1 MEAIVGTSGWQYAD
15 WRGAVYP
22 ADLPTT
28 RWLAWYADR
37 FGSVEVNSTFYRLPD
52 RSTFRGWARAVP
64 EGFTFAVKASRY
76 ITHIRRLQEV
86 RASVRLLRER
96 ASALG
101 DHLGPIL
108 FQLPPTMRRDTE
120 RLARF
125 LDELPPT
132 LSAAIEFRHP
142 SWRTPDVAGLLDAA
156 GVALVWPDRPRQR
169 ATLPVTARTIYV
181 RFHQGRIDAPDYP
194 PAKLRRWAERLAAAE
209 ADADTAYLYFNNDAG
224 GAAVR
229 DALALRSSLGAA
241 LGGPTDHGL
250 GS

>member
-1 MEAIVGTSGWQYAD
+1 M
-15 WRGAVYP
+15 
-22 ADLPTT
+22 
-28 RWLAWYADR
+28 
-37 FGSVEVNSTFYRLPD
+37 
-52 RSTFRGWARAVP
+52 P

-76 ITHIRRLQEV
+76 ITHIRRLQDV
-86 RASVRLLRER
+86 RASVRSLRER

-142 SWRTPDVAGLLDAA
+142 SWRTPDVAELLDEV

-209 ADADTAYLYFNNDAG
+209 ADADTAYLYFNNDTG

-241 LGGPTDHGL
+241 LGGPADHGL